1 VKIIGEED
9 KDDCK
14 VEKNIKEEDVE

>member
-1 VKIIGEED
+1 VKIVGEED
-9 KDDCK
+9 KDDCE